1 MTFSIKPEF
10 AHEIYFY
17 KKGQIKVKVIQT
29 WLDVEFDIDTDDGS
43 EPEFEWLDVED
54 KRAADLYATANAEDI
69 NITSFDDLDTVEVE
83 IAGLDKNDPLYGE
96 IVAQAINDPLSLGSN
111 GFDRDADDQWL
122 LFEPI
127 EINAD

>member
-17 KKGQIKVKVIQT
+17 KKEQIKVKVIQT
-29 WLDVEFDIDTDDGS
+29 WLDVEIDIDTGDGS

-83 IAGLDKNDPLYGE
+83 ISGLDKSDALYGE
-96 IVAQAINDPLSLGSN
+96 IVAQAVNDPLSLSSI
-111 GFDRDADDQWL
+111 GFERDADDQWL